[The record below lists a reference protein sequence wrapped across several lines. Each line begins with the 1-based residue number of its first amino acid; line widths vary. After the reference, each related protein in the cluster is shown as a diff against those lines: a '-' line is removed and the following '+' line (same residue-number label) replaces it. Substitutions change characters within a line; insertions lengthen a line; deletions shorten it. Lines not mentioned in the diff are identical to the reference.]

1 MAPKFTSMAV
11 STCEEYFL
19 RTALP
24 HRAPPLVHK
33 FTFQTAKFQT
43 AKFQLA
49 MHHRP
54 YCLSRPRAGPS
65 SFSFFVPS
73 PKRGGWRAKGRNHL
87 FFCARGP
94 SRDRGAP
101 LGAPPRQACA
111 VRAYLR
117 ASSFRRRAALFVAAP
132 TWAASV
138 SQAPGGRPVLATR
151 RSPGAARVR
160 ACEARPRAPHPVPPS
175 DASRRR
181 PSMSRTIGLYSR

>member
-19 RTALP
+19 LP
-24 HRAPPLVHK
+24 HGAATPSATSCSQIHFSNSQISNSQISISHASSPVLFVEAPG
-33 FTFQTAKFQT
+33 
-43 AKFQLA
+43 
-49 MHHRP
+49 RP
-54 YCLSRPRAGPS
+54 VFLL
-65 SFSFFVPS
+65 FFVPS

-117 ASSFRRRAALFVAAP
+117 ASSLRRRAALFVAAP
-132 TWAASV
+132 NM
-138 SQAPGGRPVLATR
+138 GGLRQPSSWR
-151 RSPGAARVR
+151 AARIGHQ
-160 ACEARPRAPHPVPPS
+160 AEP
-175 DASRRR
+175 RRR
-181 PSMSRTIGLYSR
+181 PGACLRGTPAGAASGSTIRRL